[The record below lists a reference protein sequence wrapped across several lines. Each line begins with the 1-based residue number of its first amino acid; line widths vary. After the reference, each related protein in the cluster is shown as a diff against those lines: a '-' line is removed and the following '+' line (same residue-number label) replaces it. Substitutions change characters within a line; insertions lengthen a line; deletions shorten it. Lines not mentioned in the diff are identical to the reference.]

1 MLILALVVRLV
12 AVGWWE
18 QRHGALFAFGDSES
32 YWHLGRAIA
41 RGEPY
46 EFGSAD
52 ARVFRAP
59 GYPLVLASM
68 FVAVGDH
75 AAVVW
80 GRVLSAIAGTLAV
93 GGVGWLG
100 WVLFDRR
107 VGWGAALAAAIY
119 PGAIALSVFVLSEA
133 PFCPLML
140 AQLAFWGLARRAE
153 CGVARTGYSLA
164 AGLAGGAAV
173 LMRPSWLLFTPLAA
187 VVGCLD
193 SSAPR
198 RQVAIGALMLAGLTV
213 VMLPWWIRNARV
225 TGHFVAT
232 TLQVGA
238 SWYDGWSPQATGASN
253 LQPAQQRA
261 ADLRAAGFPPGTQ
274 VEYEIDRRLRHEAW
288 QWAKEHPARV
298 LSLAATK
305 FGRMWNVW
313 PNEPAFRSW
322 WIGTAVAISYL
333 LVLGSALAGSWQLAG
348 RGWPIVML
356 WLPAIYLTAIH
367 MVFVGSIRYRE
378 PAMLPLMVLGMAW
391 IVDRFAGQATK
402 NHDEIKPTR

>member
-1 MLILALVVRLV
+1 MLILALAVRLL

-18 QRHGALFAFGDSES
+18 QRHDATFAFGDSES

-46 EFGSAD
+46 EFGSPD
-52 ARVFRAP
+52 AKVFRAP
-59 GYPLVLASM
+59 GYPLILASM
-68 FVAVGDH
+68 FVAVGDD

-100 WVLFDRR
+100 CVLFDRR
-107 VGWGAALAAAIY
+107 VGWGAALVAAIY

-140 AQLAFWGLARRAE
+140 AQLALWGLARRAGR
-153 CGVARTGYSLA
+153 GVARTGYSLA

-198 RQVAIGALMLAGLTV
+198 RQVAIGGLMLAGLAV
-213 VMLPWWIRNARV
+213 VMMPWWIRNAQV

-261 ADLRAAGFPPGTQ
+261 AELRAAGFPPGTQ
-274 VEYEIDRRLRHEAW
+274 VEYEIDRRLRNEAW
-288 QWAKEHPARV
+288 QWGKEHPARV

-313 PNEPAFRSW
+313 PNEPAFRNW

-333 LVLGSALAGSWQLAG
+333 LVLGSALAGSWRLAG
-348 RGWPIVML
+348 RGWPIVLL
-356 WLPAIYLTAIH
+356 WLPAVYLTAIH
-367 MVFVGSIRYRE
+367 LVFVGSIRYRE

-391 IVDRFAGQATK
+391 IVDRFMGQPVKENDGIDST
-402 NHDEIKPTR
+402 E